1 MIKIISDSSS
11 LYSKK
16 EALAAGIDIS
26 SLAVT
31 IDHATYKEYEE
42 IDTQTFID
50 IINKGH
56 IPTSSQPSIG
66 EVLDVYNA
74 YPDDEIINISM
85 SDGLSGTY
93 NSACMAKEMT
103 QNPERIHVINSKT
116 LCGPQK
122 YLVDLAF
129 ALAESGKSTSEII
142 DTIHTTMQHSK
153 SYLIPNDF
161 DYLVRGGRLSPLVGK
176 IGGLIK
182 LVPVTV
188 LSEDGKS
195 IDKFTT
201 SRGFKKAIQK
211 ICAAMLEDGIDS
223 TYKLYITHAMR
234 DDLAQEA
241 KSVIFDCIP
250 NADIEIKL
258 LGPAFTT
265 QGGPG
270 CVAIQWIKK
279 HDLLV

>member
-1 MIKIISDSSS
+1 MIKIISDSAS

-31 IDHATYKEYEE
+31 IDHATYKEYED
-42 IDTQTFID
+42 IDTKTFID

-66 EVLDVYNA
+66 EVLDVYND
-74 YPDDEIINISM
+74 YPDAEIINISM
-85 SDGLSGTY
+85 ADGLSGTY
-93 NSACMAKEMT
+93 SSACMAKEMV

-122 YLVDLAF
+122 YLVDLAL
-129 ALAESGKSTSEII
+129 ALAKSGKSSSEII
-142 DTIHTTMQHSK
+142 DTLTMQRTK
-153 SYLIPNDF
+153 SYLIPHDF

-182 LVPVTV
+182 LVPVTI

-195 IDKFTT
+195 LDKFTT

-211 ICAAMLEDGIDS
+211 ICADMLEDGVS
-223 TYKLYITHAMR
+223 SAYQLYITHAMR
-234 DDLAQEA
+234 EDLALEA
-241 KSVIFDCIP
+241 KSVILDYIP
-250 NADIEIKL
+250 NANIEIKL

-279 HDLLV
+279 HDLLA

>member
-1 MIKIISDSSS
+1 MIKIISDSAS

-31 IDHATYKEYEE
+31 IDHATYKEYED
-42 IDTQTFID
+42 IDTKTFID

-66 EVLDVYNA
+66 EVLDVYND
-74 YPDDEIINISM
+74 YPDAEIINISM
-85 SDGLSGTY
+85 ADGLSGTY
-93 NSACMAKEMT
+93 SSACMAKEMV

-122 YLVDLAF
+122 YLIDLAL
-129 ALAESGKSTSEII
+129 ALAKSGKSSSEII
-142 DTIHTTMQHSK
+142 DTLTMQRTK
-153 SYLIPNDF
+153 SYLIPHDF

-182 LVPVTV
+182 LVPVTI

-195 IDKFTT
+195 LDKFTT

-211 ICAAMLEDGIDS
+211 ICADMLEDGVS
-223 TYKLYITHAMR
+223 SAYQLYITHAMR
-234 DDLAQEA
+234 EDLALEA
-241 KSVIFDCIP
+241 KSVILDYIP
-250 NADIEIKL
+250 NANIEIKL

-279 HDLLV
+279 HDLLA

>member
-1 MIKIISDSSS
+1 MIKIISDSAS

-31 IDHATYKEYEE
+31 IDHATYKEYED
-42 IDTQTFID
+42 IDTKTFID

-66 EVLDVYNA
+66 EVLDVYND
-74 YPDDEIINISM
+74 YPDAEIINISM
-85 SDGLSGTY
+85 ADGLSGTY
-93 NSACMAKEMT
+93 SSACMAKEMV

-122 YLVDLAF
+122 YLVDLAL
-129 ALAESGKSTSEII
+129 ALAKSGKSSSEII
-142 DTIHTTMQHSK
+142 DTLTMQRTK
-153 SYLIPNDF
+153 SYLIPHDF

-182 LVPVTV
+182 LVPVTI

-195 IDKFTT
+195 LDKFTT

-211 ICAAMLEDGIDS
+211 ICADMLEDGVNS
-223 TYKLYITHAMR
+223 AYQLYITHAMR
-234 DDLAQEA
+234 EDLALEA
-241 KSVIFDCIP
+241 KSVILDYIP
-250 NADIEIKL
+250 NANIEIKL

-279 HDLLV
+279 HDLLA

>member
-1 MIKIISDSSS
+1 MIKIISDSAS

-31 IDHATYKEYEE
+31 IDHATYKEYED
-42 IDTQTFID
+42 IDTKTFID

-66 EVLDVYNA
+66 EVLDVYND
-74 YPDDEIINISM
+74 YPDAEIINISM
-85 SDGLSGTY
+85 ADGLSGTY
-93 NSACMAKEMT
+93 SSACMAKEMV

-122 YLVDLAF
+122 YLIDLAL
-129 ALAESGKSTSEII
+129 ALAKSGKSSSEII
-142 DTIHTTMQHSK
+142 DTLTMQRTK
-153 SYLIPNDF
+153 SYLIPHDF

-182 LVPVTV
+182 LVPVTI

-195 IDKFTT
+195 LDKFTT

-211 ICAAMLEDGIDS
+211 ICADMLEDGVNS
-223 TYKLYITHAMR
+223 AYQLYITHAMR
-234 DDLAQEA
+234 EDLALEA
-241 KSVIFDCIP
+241 KSVILDYIP
-250 NADIEIKL
+250 NANIEIKL

-279 HDLLV
+279 HDLLA